1 MAQAMLSQV
10 CAVKSL
16 AAICPAAA
24 ALGRWVKSMGTTK
37 KPRAVRL
44 PHHKA
49 ASIRPKR

>member
-1 MAQAMLSQV
+1 MVQAMLSQV

-24 ALGRWVKSMGTTK
+24 GLGRWVKSMGTTT
-37 KPRAVRL
+37 KPRQVRL

-49 ASIRPKR
+49 ATIKPKR

>member
-16 AAICPAAA
+16 AAIWPATAV
-24 ALGRWVKSMGTTK
+24 LGRWAKSMGTTT
-37 KPRAVRL
+37 KPRTVKL